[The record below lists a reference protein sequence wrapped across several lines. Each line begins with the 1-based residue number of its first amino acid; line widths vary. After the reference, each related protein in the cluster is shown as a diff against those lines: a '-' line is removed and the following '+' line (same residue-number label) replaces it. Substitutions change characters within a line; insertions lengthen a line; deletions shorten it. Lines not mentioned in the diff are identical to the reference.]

1 MYSSPGEICLQGL
14 EALPDDALPHGTGK
28 QLFKHQAEAQLEE
41 LSLQPAACSSAE
53 GWTGERPPGPAA
65 SWHWRQRH
73 QPRPPFR
80 SGSRGENAQAQRGR
94 GKTGRGGGDT
104 STSPRPRATL
114 TTQKPGDSHGMA
126 SFRRQGGEVDSWK
139 QAEQGATD

>member
-80 SGSRGENAQAQRGR
+80 SGSRQLTRQHLPSNSE
-94 GKTGRGGGDT
+94 TGI
-104 STSPRPRATL
+104 
-114 TTQKPGDSHGMA
+114 
-126 SFRRQGGEVDSWK
+126 
-139 QAEQGATD
+139 